1 MRLAFSSLLAA
12 AIVVPACV
20 DAATSPRVHMAA
32 LQVSSNWAGYVA
44 TARTAKAKLAFT
56 SVQGSWRV
64 PHARC
69 TAAGGTSAA
78 FWVGIGGFGVRS
90 PSLQQLGVSTDCAP
104 GSGTPRDLAWTEIV
118 PAPAIYA
125 HFTVKPGDLITASVA
140 MQGRKVIL
148 TMRNV
153 TRKTRFAR
161 TFVVKHA
168 LDTSSAEWIAE
179 APSLCRTSASCTVL
193 PLTNFGT
200 VRFSGAAATAAGHSG
215 GIADPAWLTT
225 PLALV
230 TSNGFADYVDSNPAG
245 ALPRPLSAARNAF
258 AVGYRSSLS
267 VANSPVPA
275 SPFEG
280 APLPPWYH

>member
-1 MRLAFSSLLAA
+1 
-12 AIVVPACV
+12 
-20 DAATSPRVHMAA
+20 MAP

-44 TARTAKAKLAFT
+44 TARTPKANVSFT
-56 SVQGSWRV
+56 SVRGSWRV
-64 PHARC
+64 PRARC

-90 PSLQQLGVSTDCAP
+90 PSLQQLGVSADCAP
-104 GSGTPRDLAWTEIV
+104 GGGAPRDLAWTEIV
-118 PAPAIYA
+118 PAPASYA
-125 HFTVKPGDLITASVA
+125 HFSVKPGDLITATVE
-140 MQGRKVIL
+140 MHGRQVSL

-153 TRKTRFAR
+153 TRKTQFTR
-161 TFVVKHA
+161 TVVVKHA

-200 VRFSGAAATAAGHSG
+200 VRFSEATATEGGHSG
-215 GIADPAWLTT
+215 AIADPAWLTT

-245 ALPRPLSAARNAF
+245 ALPRPLSRARNAF
-258 AVGYRSSLS
+258 AVGYRTSLS
-267 VANSPVPA
+267 VARSPVPA